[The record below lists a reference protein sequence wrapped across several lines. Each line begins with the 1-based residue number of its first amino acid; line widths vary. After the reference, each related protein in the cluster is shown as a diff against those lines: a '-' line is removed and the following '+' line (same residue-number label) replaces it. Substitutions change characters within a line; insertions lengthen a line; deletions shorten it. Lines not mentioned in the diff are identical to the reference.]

1 MKASILKL
9 IGRSPVRGLRKH
21 LKLTEE
27 MALKLEPFF
36 RALFS
41 KDYSL
46 AQAIFDEMTVLERE
60 ADRRKDKVRRLMNK
74 PLMLAFPR
82 GEILYMLNAQEKI
95 LNLIHGTSGS
105 LAGRTVV
112 IPPQVE
118 PTFYEFLEAVVNCVK
133 KFKKAILE
141 LDDLVETGFG
151 HIFREHVV
159 NAAHQLDQ
167 LEQKVDDLEVVLRHT
182 LFLVESSLNQLD
194 LMFIYQAIDKLSR
207 VADILEELGGRL
219 IMLVNN

>member
-27 MALKLEPFF
+27 MSLKLEPFF
-36 RALFS
+36 RAIFS
-41 KDYSL
+41 KDYQL
-46 AQAIFDEMTVLERE
+46 AQEIFDEMVVIERE

-82 GEILYMLNAQEKI
+82 GEILYMLTAQEKI
-95 LNLIHGTSGS
+95 LNLIHGS
-105 LAGRTVV
+105 AGTLVGRK
-112 IPPQVE
+112 ISMPQQVG
-118 PTFYEFLEAVVNCVK
+118 PTFFEFLEAVLKCVR

-159 NAAHQLDQ
+159 NAAHELDK
-167 LEQKVDDLEVVLRHT
+167 LEQKVDDLETILRHT
-182 LFLVESSLNQLD
+182 LFIVEPSLNQLD

>member
-1 MKASILKL
+1 MKTSILKL

-27 MALKLEPFF
+27 MLMKLEPFF
-36 RALFS
+36 HAIFS
-41 KDYSL
+41 KDYHV
-46 AQAIFDEMTVLERE
+46 AQEIFDEMLNIERA

-74 PLMLAFPR
+74 QLMMAFPR

-95 LNLIHGTSGS
+95 LNLLRDTAAT
-105 LAGRTVV
+105 LVGRKIV

-118 PTFYEFLEAVVNCVK
+118 PTFFEFLNAVLNCMR
-133 KFKKAILE
+133 KFNKAILE

-151 HIFREHVV
+151 HIFREHVI
-159 NAAHQLDQ
+159 NAAHDIDQ
-167 LEQKVDDLEVVLRHT
+167 LEQKVDDIEVVLRHT
-182 LFLVESSLNQLD
+182 LFLVESSFNQID
-194 LMFIYQAIDKLSR
+194 LIFMYQSIDKLSR
-207 VADILEELGGRL
+207 VANILEELGGRL